1 MRFIPRYKDKH
12 TLFWGAHTKVLITKA
27 DYSSFLTSKYSN
39 MQQQDPQRRRKAIP
53 NEWKAALR
61 AQKRLH
67 PYLTHHDLR
76 KWFEDTYKQA
86 IDRPSVSRILSPK
99 YAFIDE
105 LKEHQL
111 KDKRRRTEQ
120 WPESENAIMDWIKF
134 AEAEAPISQEAIRY
148 KTQQYRGHLYT
159 NDPTPSFSNGWLY
172 GFQTRNNIKNRKRHG
187 EAASLAT
194 DAASEMIKIRRLL
207 ASYPPQDIFNCDE
220 SGLYWKLFPDRSLS
234 TRSLPGHKKDK
245 VRISILFACN
255 SDGSER
261 LPLWIIG
268 KAKKPRAF
276 SQAHIEPHNLGI
288 QWRSNTKAWM
298 TGNIFKEWLY
308 AFDTQMTGRNVIL
321 LMDNFS
327 AHESAVDEVNADLK
341 HTTIIWLPPNSTTK
355 YQPLD
360 QGIIQAWKALWK
372 REWVRY
378 IIDEFDRGVDPLSTM
393 TILRGVRWA
402 VNMWENQLTS
412 TAITNC
418 FKKALHI
425 EAEEEFE
432 TALLVQDLQ
441 KSLQDLK
448 LTNRVQ
454 DIMDINQFLNPA
466 DEQVNDTMVNI
477 DNIVLSQFDLPQIEE
492 PDEDIVD
499 EPIPLITSQEAIQSL
514 RILRLYEEQ
523 RDQAD
528 NSFIRVLSRYEN
540 QVTKEKVAT
549 QRQTDIR
556 RFFQ

>member
-1 MRFIPRYKDKH
+1 
-12 TLFWGAHTKVLITKA
+12 
-27 DYSSFLTSKYSN
+27 
-39 MQQQDPQRRRKAIP
+39 MQQQTPQRRRNAIP

-61 AQKRLH
+61 AQYRFNPH
-67 PYLTHHDLR
+67 LTHQALR
-76 KWFEDTYKQA
+76 KWFEDTYKQP

-105 LKEHQL
+105 LKDHQF

-120 WPESENAIMDWIKF
+120 WPELEKAIMDWMNL
-134 AEAEAPISQEAIRY
+134 AEGNTPISQEAIRY
-148 KTQQYRGHLYT
+148 KATQYWGHLYP
-159 NDPTPSFSNGWLY
+159 NDPAPSFSNGWLF
-172 GFQTRNNIKNRKRHG
+172 GFQTRNNIRSRKLHG
-187 EAASLAT
+187 EGGSLAV
-194 DAASEMIKIRRLL
+194 DAGDQMIQIRRLI
-207 ASYPPQDIFNCDE
+207 ASYSPQDIFNCDE
-220 SGLYWKLFPDRSLS
+220 SGLYWKLYPDRSLS
-234 TRSLPGHKKDK
+234 TRSLPGKKKDK
-245 VRISILFACN
+245 ARISILFACN

-268 KAKKPRAF
+268 KAKRPRAF
-276 SQAHIEPHNLGI
+276 TQAHIEPHNLGI
-288 QWRSNTKAWM
+288 QWRSNGKAWM
-298 TGNIFKEWLY
+298 TGDIFKEWLL
-308 AFDTQMTGRNVIL
+308 AFDKQMTGRNVIL

-327 AHESAVDEVNADLK
+327 AHESAVDQVNADLK

-393 TILRGVRWA
+393 TILRAVRWA

-425 EAEEEFE
+425 ETEDEFE
-432 TALLVQDLQ
+432 TANLVQDLQ
-441 KSLQDLK
+441 NSLQDLK

-454 DIMDINQFLNPA
+454 DIMDINQFLNPPE
-466 DEQVNDTMVNI
+466 EQVNNTMMDI
-477 DNIVLSQFDLPQIEE
+477 DNIVLSQFNLPENEE
-492 PDEDIVD
+492 ADEDVVE

-514 RILRLYEEQ
+514 QILRLFEEQ

-528 NSFIRVLSRYEN
+528 SSFIRILSRYEN
-540 QVTKEKVAT
+540 RLTKEKVAT

-556 RFFQ
+556 RFF